1 MMTPLGV
8 CGGVHEMDIFNKQ
21 EIDDMMTTGPG
32 SEKEC
37 KVMSIFRKQ
46 NTYNIQL
53 FDL

>member
-32 SEKEC
+32 SEKGC

-53 FDL
+53 